1 MWLERNVENMDYI
14 ALLGASLLF
23 ALQFLFNQRYEK
35 RTGSGLAHAF
45 RFSLWTSVV
54 GAAAML
60 LMQGFALNVSWFSLL
75 MAAVLSTVSILYTV
89 CSMKAFATANLSV
102 YSTFAMLGGMLI
114 PFVGGLLIP
123 SRNEELTWTKALC
136 CVLLIVGLCFNV
148 RREPKAD
155 GDKKKG
161 LPPLFYYFAVFVLN
175 GLSGL
180 VSTLHQ
186 SFPDWA
192 VDATSFSML
201 NRALTAVFALVM
213 LLLSRQTPLPRLNA
227 PKGKADVWMSMA
239 AFGLICTFANWIV
252 LLTLKNVDA
261 SLSYTL
267 TTGAVMV
274 FSTVIALI
282 QREKVTLKQ
291 WLSVAFS
298 MAGLLTLVIPT

>member
-1 MWLERNVENMDYI
+1 MDYV

-35 RTGSGLAHAF
+35 RTGSGLMHAF
-45 RFSLWTSVV
+45 RFSLWTSVF
-54 GAAAML
+54 GAALML
-60 LMQGFALNVSWFSLL
+60 VMQGTALRISWFSIL
-75 MAAVLSTVSILYTV
+75 MASVLSTVSILYSV

-123 SRNEELTWTKALC
+123 SRGEVLTWPKALC

-148 RREPKAD
+148 RREKKAD

-186 SFPDWA
+186 SYPDWA

-201 NRALTAVFALVM
+201 NRAITAIAALVI
-213 LLLSRQTPLPRLNA
+213 LLATRQNPLPRTRA
-227 PKGKADVWMSMA
+227 PKGKADLWLSVA
-239 AFGLICTFANWIV
+239 AFGMICTFANWIV
-252 LLTLKNVDA
+252 LRTLENVDA

-291 WLSVAFS
+291 WLSVGFS
-298 MAGLLTLVIPT
+298 MAGLLALLIPV